1 MFTPSSGKYLG
12 IRKFDFV
19 RKTQLIQILSQLK
32 FERSKKKLEK
42 KKSSSEKMYNLS
54 RRSVSSLYFM
64 LDFKVELEDLSEIC
78 QIFIK

>member
-32 FERSKKKLEK
+32 FERSKKNLKRKSHLLK
-42 KKSSSEKMYNLS
+42 KCIIYRGSFWY
-54 RRSVSSLYFM
+54 V
-64 LDFKVELEDLSEIC
+64 KVEAPLNRNLQCNWDRIPT
-78 QIFIK
+78 KV

>member
-1 MFTPSSGKYLG
+1 MFTPSGGKCLG

-32 FERSKKKLEK
+32 FERSKKLEK
-42 KKSSSEKMYNLS
+42 KKISFEKMYNLS

-78 QIFIK
+78 HIFLE

>member
-32 FERSKKKLEK
+32 FERSKKNLKRKSHLLKKCIIYRAAQSHLYISCSILKL
-42 KKSSSEKMYNLS
+42 N
-54 RRSVSSLYFM
+54 
-64 LDFKVELEDLSEIC
+64 
-78 QIFIK
+78 